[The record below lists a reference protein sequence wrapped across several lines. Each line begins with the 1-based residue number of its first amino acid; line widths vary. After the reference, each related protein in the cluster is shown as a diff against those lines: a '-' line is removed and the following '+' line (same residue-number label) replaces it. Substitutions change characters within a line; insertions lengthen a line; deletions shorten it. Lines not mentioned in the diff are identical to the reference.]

1 MIIKENELDGDWQRR
16 LWILNVTCIALSLAT
31 FLEDRT
37 DLVLRC
43 LVVGI
48 IPLICQMHLVY
59 SSRGGCCKR
68 SVKAKLALISSTIG
82 VVLCIIIIALMAYN
96 MIKNKVLRAYLDK
109 GHVESHVL
117 TTWNIMYG
125 TQTSWILFGYIVS
138 LLSNLIFMR
147 HLLKVYFWS
156 ASHNYQALSIISD
169 VEMKKVDGRER

>member
-16 LWILNVTCIALSLAT
+16 LWVLNVTCIALTLAS

-68 SVKAKLALISSTIG
+68 SVKAKLALVSSSIG
-82 VVLCIIIIALMAYN
+82 AVLSIIIIAMMAYN
-96 MIKNKVLRAYLDK
+96 MIKNKVLRADLNR
-109 GHVESHVL
+109 GHIESHVL
-117 TTWNIMYG
+117 STWNIMYG
-125 TQTSWILFGYIVS
+125 TQTSWIYFGYFVS
-138 LLSNLIFMR
+138 LLSNLIFLR

-156 ASHNYQALSIISD
+156 AHHSYQALSIISD
-169 VEMKKVDGRER
+169 VEMKQV